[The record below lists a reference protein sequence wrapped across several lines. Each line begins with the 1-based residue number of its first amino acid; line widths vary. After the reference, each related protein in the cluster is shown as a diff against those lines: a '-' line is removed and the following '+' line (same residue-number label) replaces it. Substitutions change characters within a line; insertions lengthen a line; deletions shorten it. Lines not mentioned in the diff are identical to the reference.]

1 MTVPIHSTWRS
12 GLRLMRRQVAE
23 MARDIAMRR
32 LVQRDREQHREG
44 VDGDRLYE

>member
-1 MTVPIHSTWRS
+1 MPQRIETDAPFRVRGH
-12 GLRLMRRQVAE
+12 VAE
-23 MARDIAMRR
+23 MARDVAMRR